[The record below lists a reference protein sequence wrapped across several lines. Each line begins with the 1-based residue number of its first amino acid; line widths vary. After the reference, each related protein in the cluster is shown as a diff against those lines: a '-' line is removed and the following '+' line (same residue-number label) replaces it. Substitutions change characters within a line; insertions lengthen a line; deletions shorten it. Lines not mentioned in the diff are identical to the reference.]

1 MDGVYLCCN
10 EILGGAESNEG
21 MVLCD
26 SLEGGAEVC
35 SVPRVIPGRRGE
47 GLCSVN
53 VTWNKLNTQ
62 DVVGFQGRYASVEH
76 IQ

>member
-47 GLCSVN
+47 G
-53 VTWNKLNTQ
+53 
-62 DVVGFQGRYASVEH
+62 
-76 IQ
+76 